1 MVAEVDLSAANLEG
15 LVHRVCE
22 LVHTRTNFFK
32 AYAPNAPMLM
42 LMTATPGS
50 GGLVFSEFE
59 RPRDY
64 EPPASQGIP
73 RARIKCGKR
82 SHARSSTAGHLAAPV
97 PCWRPLCEKV
107 PEKGSDYKFK
117 GGETAG
123 LAQVSSPA
131 AKRRPDR

>member
-50 GGLVFSEFE
+50 GGLVYSEFE

-64 EPPASQGIP
+64 EPPASEGIP
-73 RARIKCGKR
+73 GHIKCGKR
-82 SHARSSTAGHLAAPV
+82 SHAILNRRSLSCPGALLASSLRESAGEGQRLQVQGGRNRGASSS
-97 PCWRPLCEKV
+97 LLT
-107 PEKGSDYKFK
+107 GSQ
-117 GGETAG
+117 A
-123 LAQVSSPA
+123 
-131 AKRRPDR
+131 